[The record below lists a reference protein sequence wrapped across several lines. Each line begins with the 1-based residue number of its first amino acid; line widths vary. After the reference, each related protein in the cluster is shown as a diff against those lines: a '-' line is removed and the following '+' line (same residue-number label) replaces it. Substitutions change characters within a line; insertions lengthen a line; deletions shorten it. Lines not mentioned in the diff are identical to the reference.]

1 MSEWFEQE
9 DHTPSHID
17 DDTSY
22 AKIDSLYEA
31 AFYGNKEEVLKRL
44 SSGENPDQLE
54 LDVNSTPL
62 IAAILEGHT
71 EIVDILLESGAKS
84 NLIGFEGQLS
94 THVAAWCGHL
104 DILKKLDSLGVSLD
118 TKDDDGYT
126 PLHLAAQN
134 GHDDTVRFLAGRNV
148 DLCAITHEGFTPAAL
163 AQQYYHEHTAKLINE
178 IVAVRLHPED
188 NYIDSKPNRP
198 RP

>member
-9 DHTPSHID
+9 EHTPSHID
-17 DDTSY
+17 NEPSL
-22 AKIDSLYEA
+22 AKIDNLYEA
-31 AFYGNKEEVLKRL
+31 AFYGSKEEVLKRL
-44 SSGENPDQLE
+44 SSGENPNQLE
-54 LDVNSTPL
+54 VEVNSTPL
-62 IAAILEGHT
+62 IAAILEGYT
-71 EIVDILLESGAKS
+71 EIVDILLDSGAK
-84 NLIGFEGQLS
+84 LDFIGFEGQLP

-118 TKDDDGYT
+118 AKDDDGYT

-134 GHDDTVRFLAGRNV
+134 GHDDTVRFLVSKNV

-163 AQQYYHEHTAKLINE
+163 AQQYYHENTAKLINE
-178 IVAVRLHPED
+178 IVAVSLHPD
-188 NYIDSKPNRP
+188 GSYIDSQLRRP

>member
-9 DHTPSHID
+9 EHIPSHID
-17 DDTSY
+17 DEKTS
-22 AKIDSLYEA
+22 AKLDSLYDA
-31 AFYGNKEEVLKRL
+31 AFYGNKEEVSKRL
-44 SSGENPDQLE
+44 ALGENPNQLE

-71 EIVDILLESGAKS
+71 EIVDILLESGADQ
-84 NLIGFEGQLS
+84 NFIGFEGQLS

-104 DILKKLDSLGVSLD
+104 DILKKLDSLGVSLEA
-118 TKDDDGYT
+118 KDDDRYT

-134 GHDDTVRFLAGRNV
+134 GHDDTVRFLAGKHV
-148 DLCAITHEGFTPAAL
+148 DLSPLTDEGFTPAAL
-163 AQQYYHEHTAKLINE
+163 ALQYHQESTAKLINE
-178 IVAVRLHPED
+178 IISVPLHPED
-188 NYIDSKPNRP
+188 NHISPAPRRP